1 MNIKKFKAD
10 LVDIEISALELSEG
24 NYKADEY
31 KSDCE
36 HIATL
41 AYDLRTSLEKEIT
54 ND

>member
-1 MNIKKFKAD
+1 MTDQEIKSA

-24 NYKADEY
+24 NYQPDEY

-41 AYDLRTSLEKEIT
+41 AYELRTSLEK
-54 ND
+54 DSK

>member
-1 MNIKKFKAD
+1 MTDQEIKNA

-41 AYDLRTSLEKEIT
+41 AYNLRTSLEKDT
-54 ND
+54 KK